1 MENKLEIVKTE
12 KFGELDCNFYK
23 NEEGEIFVTRTQIGK
38 ALGYNNPSRAIS
50 DIHKAHKE
58 RLDALSRVT
67 KISLPSGGTQK
78 VYVYN
83 TKGIYEI
90 CRYSNQPK
98 ANDFYDWVYDVLER
112 IRTTGGYIYGEEKMN
127 EDQLI
132 ATAMNVMSKKIER
145 LRLENKQKQQVICEL
160 KPKADYTDRILQ
172 NKSLVPISAI
182 AKDYGMSGTA
192 MNKKL
197 HELGVQYS
205 LSGQWLLYA
214 KYQDKGYTHSET
226 IDLTHRDGNEF
237 VKMNT
242 KWTQKGRLF
251 LYNLLKDNGLLPM
264 IEREI

>member
-1 MENKLEIVKTE
+1 MEIFKTE
-12 KFGELDCNFYK
+12 KFGDLDCNFYK
-23 NEEGEIFVTRTQIGK
+23 NGTGEIFVTRTQIGK
-38 ALGYNNPSRAIS
+38 ALGYDNPSRAIS

-58 RLDALSRVT
+58 RLDTFSRVT

-83 TKGIYEI
+83 VKGIYEI

-98 ANDFYDWVYDVLER
+98 ANDFYDWVYDVLEKV
-112 IRTTGGYIYGEEKMN
+112 RTTGGYIYGEENMN

-132 ATAMNVMSKKIER
+132 ATALEVMNRKIKKLE
-145 LRLENKQKQQVICEL
+145 LENYKNTQMINEL
-160 KPKADYTDRILQ
+160 KPKADYTDKILQ
-172 NKSLVPISAI
+172 NKSIVPITSI

-192 MNKKL
+192 MNNQL
-197 HELGVQYS
+197 HELGVQYN

-226 IDLTHRDGNEF
+226 IPIYRKDGTTEIKLF
-237 VKMNT
+237 T

-251 LYNLLKDNGLLPM
+251 LYNLLKENGLLPV
-264 IEREI
+264 IERQ